1 MNPKRLLTAL
11 LILILGVGSFILL
24 TKPVASPIE
33 PTETTQIA
41 ETPTP
46 SENGVDEITELLNS
60 AVGEE
65 FTIRLEANATT
76 GYRWE
81 VGYDEEYLEL
91 TDQDYEVEAS
101 PGIVGVG
108 GQAVFTFQTLTPGT
122 TEITF
127 SHSRPW
133 EEEILETRIFT
144 VVIN

>member
-11 LILILGVGSFILL
+11 LILILGAGSFILL
-24 TKPVASPIE
+24 TKPVTSPIE
-33 PTETTQIA
+33 PIEIAQIA

-46 SENGVDEITELLNS
+46 PESEVDEVTQPLNS

-76 GYRWE
+76 GYSWE
-81 VGYDEEYLEL
+81 VTYDEEYLEL
-91 TDQDYEVEAS
+91 TDQDYETEAS
-101 PGIVGVG
+101 PEIVGAG
-108 GQAVFTFQTLTPGT
+108 GRAVFTFQALTVGE

-127 SHSRPW
+127 SYSRPW

-144 VVIN
+144 ALIE

>member
-11 LILILGVGSFILL
+11 IILILGVGSFILL
-24 TKPVASPIE
+24 TKPVTSPIE
-33 PTETTQIA
+33 PIETTQTT

-46 SENGVDEITELLNS
+46 SENEVDETTELLNS

-81 VGYDEEYLEL
+81 VQYDEEYLEL

-101 PGIVGVG
+101 PGIVGAG
-108 GQAVFTFQTLTPGT
+108 GQETFTFRALAIGK

-127 SHSRPW
+127 SYSRSW
-133 EEEILETRIFT
+133 EEEILKTRTFEVT
-144 VVIN
+144 VD